1 MKQEK
6 TLFIADPHGV
16 CAGVER
22 AIETVEQLLQTA
34 GETVWVLHELVHNDF
49 LTAELSRRGV
59 RFTENLNEVPDG
71 SVLLL
76 GAHGV
81 SNEVEKIARQ
91 KRLQVTDATCP
102 LVRKLQNAACDAV
115 KNGEKVIL
123 FGHGHHPEVCGVLG
137 RLPQE
142 MVYLVSS
149 ADEVKNL
156 PELNG
161 FPCRMFSQTTMNI
174 QEINAVFEAV
184 KKRFPHVE
192 HGTGACYATAQ
203 RQSAIRKLAKKADFV
218 LVLGSERSSNSRR
231 LQEIAAECGAESILL
246 DTAASLPL
254 ERLKGCNTIG
264 LSSGASVP
272 EMLFT
277 ECVRKL
283 EELGFT
289 EEVIVS
295 GE

>member
-16 CAGVER
+16 CAGVGR

-142 MVYLVSS
+142 MVYLASS

-161 FPCRMFSQTTMNI
+161 FPCRMFAQTTMNI
-174 QEINAVFEAV
+174 CIKNPKDGKKLSFDTSLAYHEDQKFCYDAVEDKLTLGYCADAEYLYLRNPASV
-184 KKRFPHVE
+184 TQNK
-192 HGTGACYATAQ
+192 CYAYYIFEDTMAM
-203 RQSAIRKLAKKADFV
+203 
-218 LVLGSERSSNSRR
+218 
-231 LQEIAAECGAESILL
+231 CGAKTLADITP
-246 DTAASLPL
+246 DMIW
-254 ERLKGCNTIG
+254 K
-264 LSSGASVP
+264 V
-272 EMLFT
+272 
-277 ECVRKL
+277 K
-283 EELGFT
+283 
-289 EEVIVS
+289 
-295 GE
+295 